1 MNQIL
6 IFDIFDI
13 KQKCEHCV
21 HSFLAGMPL
30 DAIELTTEFG
40 TLNFEDIMPTAE
52 TPEDEPEIVQSE
64 YEEDYDYDG
73 FEDPDFQLEI
83 EAEESAF
90 EEEMRK
96 VVEIMKIAG
105 DDLTANT
112 IKTMV
117 SDLVSKAREESKSKE
132 EQIAKVKMVT
142 NLVQMFKATNA
153 QRATES
159 FLHRKPT
166 SNPVQTEFKEVA
178 DSFRENG
185 QEDFSQIL
193 IEKAK
198 KRPVGF
204 RDYDINLELPNRPRL
219 HMKPKDF
226 SNILINKAKGRPEK
240 VKDFDSG
247 LELPRAVAT
256 PAVLPSRPQD
266 LSQVLFDKA
275 KNRPNNLKDF
285 ESGLQVPPQ
294 NVGFATSRRPPQTED
309 FSQVLINKAKN
320 RPQVVKDFQSGL
332 EVPSRRPPPRDF
344 SQVLINKAQKRPEQ
358 IKDFNVGL
366 QVPIIT
372 RRPQQITPTMTMT
385 KTTTTTITKEETS
398 TPQKDFSQILLEKA
412 KNRPEN
418 IRDFDN
424 GLDLPVQSDDNVN
437 LTAILNMPTSKE
449 MIEDHLMEM
458 IIENPERAAADLA
471 ELFDLDDNQ
480 AEKEETEEELFEMME
495 KDPLA
500 VTSAFTDLILA
511 QKNQP
516 VATDDDD
523 ATIDTPPTT
532 PFEPVKIEPVPEAV
546 RGQMMRMTKKPP
558 PPQAQ
563 VQIGEDQLDILDD
576 MMQLIQDGELTQKEV
591 IEELINN
598 GVLPVEVTEI
608 GKIPI
613 IVGGPGR
620 GAQKQPQNQPLR
632 QSQSNFVS
640 IGPGVPSRQPPQ
652 REEVNL
658 ARLQQLRVQEPQ
670 MVMRDHHDILTQ
682 VSLDDPDGDFEMLKP
697 SPSSKTP
704 SKTEDK
710 DIEILSSMMDLYDQ
724 GMISEEELEQMVIM
738 MEAEGV
744 LDVDLQELG
753 LEQTKDKQRTGN
765 KKTNYPG
772 FSYGL
777 SSEFNDDGGG
787 GGPSRPNDH
796 DVFGFKS
803 RPLIIQPQKPTP
815 ISYAHFSMSLPKG
828 HSRTTPLP
836 PELPPPSTE
845 SVHNAPFFEELRMD
859 NPFKDP
865 FEKTF
870 ANADLEFKPK
880 KLRTTKNS
888 QTLSDVKPG
897 PAPPYYMAARLPA
910 PQKFHPSPRP
920 VPTVTE
926 VPFLSDEEVQPLR
939 MRPLVPEVGGGNA
952 PIFELFDPALTNG
965 PREPFPPPGG
975 AAGGSFK
982 RHVHQP
988 LPLVLREGHP
998 HFDIPSSLINPDEY
1012 MRHPRE
1018 IIPKQPHGSFEDAF
1032 LRRKG
1037 KMMDGHSF
1045 TLSPSESRISLTGYR
1060 PVDRKLD
1067 QIRQNFLKGDSLG
1080 SSMSLD

>member
-1 MNQIL
+1 MN
-6 IFDIFDI
+6 
-13 KQKCEHCV
+13 
-21 HSFLAGMPL
+21 SFVRVIYFNDFIAGMPL

-52 TPEDEPEIVQSE
+52 TPKDEPEGQFD
-64 YEEDYDYDG
+64 YEEEYDYEDNDG

-83 EAEESAF
+83 DEAEKSAF

-117 SDLVSKAREESKSKE
+117 TDLVSKAREESKSKE

-153 QRATES
+153 QRATDS

-166 SNPVQTEFKEVA
+166 SNPVQEELEEVA

-193 IEKAK
+193 IEKSK
-198 KRPVGF
+198 KRPIGF
-204 RDYDINLELPNRPRL
+204 RDYDIDEVNLELPNKPRL

-226 SNILINKAKGRPEK
+226 SDILINKAKGRPSK

-247 LELPRAVAT
+247 LELPRAVA
-256 PAVLPSRPQD
+256 RPQD
-266 LSQVLFDKA
+266 LSQILFDKA
-275 KNRPNNLKDF
+275 KNRPNDLKDF

-294 NVGFATSRRPPQTED
+294 NVARKPDKTED
-309 FSQVLINKAKN
+309 FSQVLLNKAKN
-320 RPQVVKDFQSGL
+320 RPQVAKDFQSGL
-332 EVPSRRPPPRDF
+332 QVPSRRPPPRDF
-344 SQVLINKAQKRPEQ
+344 SQVLINKAQKRPDDF
-358 IKDFNVGL
+358 KDFNVGL

-385 KTTTTTITKEETS
+385 KITTTTITKEETT
-398 TPQKDFSQILLEKA
+398 TPRQKDFSQILSDKA
-412 KNRPEN
+412 KGRPEN
-418 IRDFDN
+418 IKDFDN
-424 GLDLPVQSDDNVN
+424 GLDLPVQPDDNVN

-471 ELFDLDDNQ
+471 ELFDLDDDQ

-516 VATDDDD
+516 VATDDQ
-523 ATIDTPPTT
+523 IDTPPTT
-532 PFEPVKIEPVPEAV
+532 PFEPVKIEPVPDAV

-558 PPQAQ
+558 SPAPPKEVSQ
-563 VQIGEDQLDILDD
+563 VEIGQGQLDILDD
-576 MMQLIQDGELTQKEV
+576 MMQLIQDGELTQREV

-613 IVGGPGR
+613 IVGA
-620 GAQKQPQNQPLR
+620 AQKQQPLR
-632 QSQSNFVS
+632 KLQSNFV
-640 IGPGVPSRQPPQ
+640 PKRQQSQ

-704 SKTEDK
+704 AASSKTEDK

-753 LEQTKDKQRTGN
+753 LEQTGN

-777 SSEFNDDGGG
+777 SPEFNDNGDGGA

-803 RPLIIQPQKPTP
+803 RPLIIPPKELPNP
-815 ISYAHFSMSLPKG
+815 ISYAHFSMSLPEG
-828 HSRTTPLP
+828 QTRTTPLP

-880 KLRTTKNS
+880 KLRKTTKNS
-888 QTLSDVKPG
+888 QTLLTDAVKPG

-975 AAGGSFK
+975 TPGSSFK

-1012 MRHPRE
+1012 MRH
-1018 IIPKQPHGSFEDAF
+1018 KPHGSFEDAF

-1037 KMMDGHSF
+1037 KTITDGDHARHSF
-1045 TLSPSESRISLTGYR
+1045 TLHPSESRISLTGYR
-1060 PVDRKLD
+1060 PVDKKLD
-1067 QIRQNFLKGDSLG
+1067 QIRQSFLKGDSLG
-1080 SSMSLD
+1080 SSLSLD

>member
-1 MNQIL
+1 
-6 IFDIFDI
+6 
-13 KQKCEHCV
+13 
-21 HSFLAGMPL
+21 MPL

-64 YEEDYDYDG
+64 YEEDYDG
-73 FEDPDFQLEI
+73 FEDPDFQLEV

-166 SNPVQTEFKEVA
+166 SNPVQTEFEEVA

-204 RDYDINLELPNRPRL
+204 RDYDINLQLPNRPNRPRL

-226 SNILINKAKGRPEK
+226 SNILTNKAKGRPEK

-247 LELPRAVAT
+247 LELPRA
-256 PAVLPSRPQD
+256 AVPSSRPQD

-285 ESGLQVPPQ
+285 ESGLQVPKPQ
-294 NVGFATSRRPPQTED
+294 TSRRPPQTED

-320 RPQVVKDFQSGL
+320 RPQVVKDFESGL
-332 EVPSRRPPPRDF
+332 EVPTRRPQSPRDF

-366 QVPIIT
+366 QVPMIT

-398 TPQKDFSQILLEKA
+398 TPPQKDFSQILLEKA
-412 KNRPEN
+412 KNRPED
-418 IRDFDN
+418 IKDFDN
-424 GLDLPVQSDDNVN
+424 GLDLPVQPNVN

-516 VATDDDD
+516 VAD

-546 RGQMMRMTKKPP
+546 RGQMMRMTSKKPP
-558 PPQAQ
+558 KE
-563 VQIGEDQLDILDD
+563 VQIGEDVQLDILDD

-613 IVGGPGR
+613 IVGGR
-620 GAQKQPQNQPLR
+620 GAQNQPLR
-632 QSQSNFVS
+632 
-640 IGPGVPSRQPPQ
+640 IAPGVPNRQPQSQ

-682 VSLDDPDGDFEMLKP
+682 VGLDDPDGDFEMLKP

-704 SKTEDK
+704 SSKTEDK

-753 LEQTKDKQRTGN
+753 LEQTAN
-765 KKTNYPG
+765 PG

-777 SSEFNDDGGG
+777 SSEFND
-787 GGPSRPNDH
+787 GGPNPDH

-803 RPLIIQPQKPTP
+803 RPLISQPQKPTKP
-815 ISYAHFSMSLPKG
+815 ISYAHFSMSLPK
-828 HSRTTPLP
+828 STPLP

-880 KLRTTKNS
+880 KLRSSTKNS
-888 QTLSDVKPG
+888 LSDVKPG

-910 PQKFHPSPRP
+910 PKKFHPVPRP
-920 VPTVTE
+920 VTE

-939 MRPLVPEVGGGNA
+939 MRPLVPEVGG
-952 PIFELFDPALTNG
+952 FELFDPALTNG
-965 PREPFPPPGG
+965 PREPFPPPGA

-1018 IIPKQPHGSFEDAF
+1018 IIPKPHGSFEDAF

-1045 TLSPSESRISLTGYR
+1045 TLHPSESRISLTGYR
-1060 PVDRKLD
+1060 PVDKKLD